1 MQQLGTTGEA
11 AYIRRIKKRD
21 LHSFLKC
28 PLCTGFFRDAHTINE
43 CLDTFCKSCI
53 YKYFYEDQNRES
65 CPKCNTHLGGRPVE
79 TIISDQTIQKIVDL
93 LYPQFKKKDEQAI
106 KIMYQTFAE
115 TNPLPRDR
123 DLIDYGLEEFDLPC
137 EQTPQLP

>member
-1 MQQLGTTGEA
+1 M
-11 AYIRRIKKRD
+11 
-21 LHSFLKC
+21 
-28 PLCTGFFRDAHTINE
+28 
-43 CLDTFCKSCI
+43 
-53 YKYFYEDQNRES
+53 
-65 CPKCNTHLGGRPVE
+65 GGRPVE